1 MDANTNALNW
11 FEIPAEDI
19 TRAKKFYQTI
29 FGMEMQEMEMM
40 GMHMAMFPYEGMSGK
55 VAGALVQSDMHQ
67 PSLSGPVLYLNA
79 NPDLKTVLSKIEDT
93 GGRVVM
99 PKTEIGG
106 ENGYMAFFVD
116 SEGNRMG
123 LHSNQ

>member
-79 NPDLKTVLSKIEDT
+79 NPDLKTVLSKIEDA